1 MPRSLFRLL
10 STSVLVL
17 SASAFAQ
24 KTPIQITADL
34 SDAPRKI
41 YHAEIDIPVK
51 PGPVS
56 LTTPK
61 WIPGNHRPT
70 GPVDEITG
78 VVFTA
83 NGKTLTWRRDDQDLY
98 QYHVTV
104 PAGVTTLHAH
114 LDCIVIARVSQKLA
128 VLEWE
133 KLMLYPASTPVK
145 DIAIQ
150 PSVTVPKGWGIGT
163 ALTPTDGPVS
173 QNPDTQH
180 PTGASA
186 KQTSTTHFAAT
197 TVEQLEDSP
206 VIAGQYFHEF
216 ALAPEVT
223 PKHYIDVVSDAP
235 EDSKLRP
242 ALLTEL
248 NNLVRET
255 GAAYDSR
262 HYNVYHFLLTLSDV
276 AGGEG
281 LEHGQ
286 SSDNGVGEKGFS
298 DDAHQ
303 LSAAELLP
311 HEFTHSWNG
320 KYRRPFNLY
329 QDDFAK
335 MQQGSLLWT
344 YEGMTQYLGNVLAAR
359 AGLETQAQY
368 RDMLAMSAASLDSRP
383 GRQWRST
390 EDTAIAASILRGGNM
405 AWSNW
410 RRGQDYY
417 QEGELFWLDA
427 DTLIRKQT
435 DNKKSLTDFLHIFLA
450 KGGNTGPLIVTYN
463 RDELIADLNQVVK
476 YDWATFMRERI
487 DNPNPHADLDG
498 IERGGYKLVFTDKP
512 SAAERT
518 MASAGGRRG
527 GGINVWYSLGLRV
540 SSEGVIS
547 DVRWGSAADKANLA
561 PGQKIIAVNGNVFS
575 ADALRAAIKDA
586 KGKTEPTHLIL
597 QSDTFVTL
605 ADLDYHDGERYPSLE
620 RIPNTPAYLDD
631 ITTPLTTPE
640 KAPTEKKTA
649 TE

>member
-1 MPRSLFRLL
+1 MISRRTVLPLALLALGSPSLLQ
-10 STSVLVL
+10 
-17 SASAFAQ
+17 AQ
-24 KTPIQITADL
+24 KAPIQITADL
-34 SDAPRKI
+34 SDAPRKL
-41 YHAEIDIPVK
+41 YHAEVDIPVQ

-83 NGKTLTWRRDDQDLY
+83 NGKVLPWRRDDEDLY
-98 QYHVTV
+98 QFHVIV

-114 LDCIVIARVSQKLA
+114 LDCIVTARISQKLA

-133 KLMLYPASTPVK
+133 KLLLYPAKTPVK
-145 DIAIQ
+145 EIAIQ
-150 PSVTVPKGWGIGT
+150 PSVKVPTGWGMGT
-163 ALTPTDGPVS
+163 ALTPTDGYDQ
-173 QNPDTQH
+173 QNPK
-180 PTGASA
+180 GG
-186 KQTSTTHFAAT
+186 TTHFAAT

-206 VIAGQYFHEF
+206 VITGEYFHEF

-223 PKHYIDVVSDAP
+223 PKHYIDVVSDSP

-242 ALLTEL
+242 ALLAEL
-248 NNLVRET
+248 SNLVRET
-255 GAAYDSR
+255 GAAYNSR

-303 LSAAELLP
+303 LGESDLLS

-335 MQQGSLLWT
+335 MQEGSLLWV

-359 AGLETQAQY
+359 SGLKSQEQY
-368 RDMLAMSAASLDSRP
+368 RDLLAASAANLDYKP
-383 GRQWRST
+383 GREWRST
-390 EDTAIAASILRGGNM
+390 EDTAIAASILRGGNP
-405 AWSNW
+405 AWANW
-410 RRGQDYY
+410 KRGQDYY

-427 DTLIRKQT
+427 DTTIRKLT

-450 KGGNTGPLIVTYN
+450 KGGNTGPLIVPYN

-476 YDWATFMRERI
+476 NDWATFMRDRVDAI
-487 DNPNPHADLDG
+487 TPHADLAG
-498 IERGGYKLVFTDKP
+498 IEQGGYKLVYTDKP
-512 SAAERT
+512 TKSSRT
-518 MASAGGRRG
+518 MAAAGGRRG
-527 GGINVWYSLGLRV
+527 GGIDVWYSAGIRIM
-540 SSEGVIS
+540 GDGTIG
-547 DVRWGSAADKANLA
+547 DVRWNGPADKAKLF
-561 PGQKIIAVNGNVFS
+561 PGQKILAVNGNVFS
-575 ADALRAAIKDA
+575 GDALRNAIKDA
-586 KGKTEPTHLIL
+586 KGKSEPIHLIV
-597 QSDTFVTL
+597 QGDTFVAT
-605 ADLDYHDGERYPSLE
+605 ADLDYHDGERFPSLV
-620 RIPNTPAYLDD
+620 RVDGTPDYLDD
-631 ITTPLTTPE
+631 ITKPLTTPE
-640 KAPTEKKTA
+640 KAPAEKKDSVDN
-649 TE
+649 